1 VSGPP
6 PVPPLETPGRRR
18 EENINETE
26 KKTARSARR
35 SVVISTAA
43 VYAAMY
49 VTLALLFNP
58 ISYGAINLRVANVL
72 IGLIP
77 IIGWP
82 AVLGQTLGVLIANQ
96 PALGDPLGPIDLI
109 NVIPSFLFSL
119 LLWKLRN
126 TSVFLGLTLYSI
138 ALGITVSY
146 ALNYAFNLPLLVE
159 IPQVTAG
166 IFIATA
172 VFGYLLFRAVK
183 RLGVLQRMF
192 PIDGNPGL
200 SESRTT

>member
-1 VSGPP
+1 
-6 PVPPLETPGRRR
+6 
-18 EENINETE
+18 
-26 KKTARSARR
+26 
-35 SVVISTAA
+35 
-43 VYAAMY
+43 MY
-49 VTLALLFNP
+49 VVLTFVFSP
-58 ISYGAINLRVANVL
+58 ISYGVINLRVANIL
-72 IGLIP
+72 IGLVP

-96 PALGDPLGPIDLI
+96 PALGDPLGAIDLI
-109 NVIPSFLFSL
+109 NVVPSFLFSL

-126 TSVFLGLTLYSI
+126 KSVFFGLTLYSI

-146 ALNYAFNLPLLVE
+146 ALNYAFNLPLLVG

-166 IFIATA
+166 IFLATA

-192 PIDGNPGL
+192 PN
-200 SESRTT
+200 

>member
-1 VSGPP
+1 MSGPP

-18 EENINETE
+18 EENINNTE
-26 KKTARSARR
+26 KKTTRSPRR
-35 SVVISTAA
+35 SVLISTAA
-43 VYAAMY
+43 IYAAMY
-49 VTLALLFNP
+49 VVLALLFSP
-58 ISYGAINLRVANVL
+58 ISYGVINLRVANIL
-72 IGLIP
+72 IGLVP

-82 AVLGQTLGVLIANQ
+82 AVLGQTLGVFIANQ

-126 TSVFLGLTLYSI
+126 KSVFLGLTLYSVG
-138 ALGITVSY
+138 LGITVSY
-146 ALNYAFNLPLLVE
+146 ALNYAFKLPLMVG

-172 VFGYLLFRAVK
+172 IFGYLLYKAVD

-192 PIDGNPGL
+192 PN
-200 SESRTT
+200 